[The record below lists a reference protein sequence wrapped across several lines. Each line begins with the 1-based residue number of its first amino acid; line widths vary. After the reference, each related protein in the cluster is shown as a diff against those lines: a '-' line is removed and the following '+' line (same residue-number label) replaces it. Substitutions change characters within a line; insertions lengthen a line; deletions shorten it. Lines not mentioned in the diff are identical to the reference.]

1 MTIIFKDFEEM
12 MEELDGLKYDN
23 LLAKDEDSCEDI
35 NGYLAMYATSQTAYK
50 ALAFAEKHKLQV
62 ITESIFDDY
71 EDDNILWYTYRNGFS
86 IVNRERYFFVKKQ
99 KDFICEEKVDFD

>member
-1 MTIIFKDFEEM
+1 MTTKFKDFEEM
-12 MEELDGLKYDN
+12 MEELGGLEYDD
-23 LLAKDEDSCEDI
+23 LLADDDCEEI
-35 NGYLAMYATSQTAYK
+35 NGYLAMHANSQTALK
-50 ALAFAEKHKLQV
+50 ALVFAEKHKLQV

-71 EDDNILWYTYRNGFS
+71 EDDNILWYTYCNGFS